1 MGAPAISMKMTGVAE
16 TDRRLKALGHKME
29 TKIARQAL
37 TAAGKP
43 IIKAARNR
51 LSSSKDT
58 GALSKSLGQRRKNFR
73 NGNTILII
81 GPRRGEKYWKVDGKG
96 KVHKPTKYAH
106 FLEKG
111 TARSAAKP
119 FLRPAIKTKSQAAI
133 QAFKKKATQL
143 LAKDTAKLK
152 SGRGS

>member
-51 LSSSKDT
+51 
-58 GALSKSLGQRRKNFR
+58 
-73 NGNTILII
+73 
-81 GPRRGEKYWKVDGKG
+81 
-96 KVHKPTKYAH
+96 
-106 FLEKG
+106 
-111 TARSAAKP
+111 
-119 FLRPAIKTKSQAAI
+119 
-133 QAFKKKATQL
+133 
-143 LAKDTAKLK
+143 
-152 SGRGS
+152 